1 MAARCGD
8 VHGPMASAG
17 NVGLAAFLDALER
30 AVMPRRRVMSAVRGA
45 DELLEFVVEA
55 FVAKIPLLLRYP
67 FLQPEMRLDLELG
80 HGAAPWFC
88 CARRATRVLTEPIA
102 RLTLLGRYG
111 CGKGG

>member
-17 NVGLAAFLDALER
+17 NVGLAAFLDVLER

-55 FVAKIPLLLRYP
+55 FVAKIPLLFRYP
-67 FLQPEMRLDLELG
+67 FLQPEMRLNLELR
-80 HGAAPWFC
+80 HGADPLVLL
-88 CARRATRVLTEPIA
+88 RATGNSRLDRTYRAAHVPAMPEPE
-102 RLTLLGRYG
+102 
-111 CGKGG
+111 